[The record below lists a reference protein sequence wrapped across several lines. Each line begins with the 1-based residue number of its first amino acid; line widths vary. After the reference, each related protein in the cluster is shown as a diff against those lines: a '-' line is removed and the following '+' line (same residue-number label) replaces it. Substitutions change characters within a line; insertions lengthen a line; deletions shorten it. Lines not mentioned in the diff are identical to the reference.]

1 VGSFDVTPISLSH
14 RKVEMRVI
22 WLAVILVAIIAVQ
35 VVTLQE
41 AFAATSPGTMV
52 NLAANRPIWML
63 AAAPARE

>member
-1 VGSFDVTPISLSH
+1 
-14 RKVEMRVI
+14 MRVI
-22 WLAVILVAIIAVQ
+22 WLAVILIAVIAVQ

-63 AAAPARE
+63 AAAPARVE